1 MTVLWVILA
10 IAVLIGLY
18 LWALYNRLVQL
29 RNGYRV
35 GFAGIDVLLKRR
47 YDLIPNL
54 VEAVKGYMQHEK
66 STLDSVISSRG
77 AAAGAA
83 TRAAGAPGDPATMK
97 NLGQAESELSG
108 ALGRLMAVVES
119 YPELKADQNV
129 MALQGELTGT
139 ENEIASARQVYNLE
153 VMDYNNSRETFPA
166 VVFAGMLGFTGAAL
180 LESTQ
185 SSEERAA
192 PKVKF

>member
-1 MTVLWVILA
+1 MTVLWVILG
-10 IAVLIGLY
+10 IAVLAGLY
-18 LWALYNRLVQL
+18 VWSLYNRLVQL
-29 RNGYRV
+29 RNGYRA
-35 GFAGIDVLLKRR
+35 GFADIDVLLKRR

-66 STLDSVISSRG
+66 STLDAVTASRG
-77 AAAGAA
+77 AASSAA
-83 TRAAGAPGDPATMK
+83 IRAAGAPGDPGAMK
-97 NLGQAESELSG
+97 NLGEAESALSG

-119 YPELKADQNV
+119 YPELKANQNV

-153 VMDYNNSRETFPA
+153 VMTYNNSRETFPA
-166 VVFAGMLGFTGAAL
+166 VVMAAMLGFAEAAL

-185 SSEERAA
+185 SAEERAA